1 MNDIAELERRITA
14 ALERIGLGL
23 DHLGGAMPVA
33 ADDSAEVERL
43 TAALEDER
51 SANAQ
56 LTERVKA
63 IREKQEGVVGAL
75 ERRVEDLSGQLDGA
89 VEELKRLKEAN
100 AELAEA
106 NRALADGRLR
116 YTDALGRREL
126 REAIAAHYRRA
137 YGIGVPVE
145 RGIDGLI
152 ELAIVAGRI
161 GVPELVVARVRRIL
175 VLFQELD

>member
-23 DHLGGAMPVA
+23 DHLGDGMPALPVA
-33 ADDSAEVERL
+33 GESAEAARL

-63 IREKQEGVVGAL
+63 IREKQEAVVGAL
-75 ERRVEDLSGQLDGA
+75 ERRVEDLSGQLDSA

-106 NRALADGRLR
+106 NRALTEASGEGVMEPHLINRSMRVELEALR
-116 YTDALGRREL
+116 AARAAEIAEMDEILSEL
-126 REAIAAHYRRA
+126 RPL
-137 YGIGVPVE
+137 IGE
-145 RGIDGLI
+145 
-152 ELAIVAGRI
+152 VA
-161 GVPELVVARVRRIL
+161 
-175 VLFQELD
+175 

>member
-106 NRALADGRLR
+106 NRALAEASDEGVMEPHLINRSMRIELEALR
-116 YTDALGRREL
+116 AARAAEIAEMDEILSEL
-126 REAIAAHYRRA
+126 RPL
-137 YGIGVPVE
+137 IGE
-145 RGIDGLI
+145 
-152 ELAIVAGRI
+152 VA
-161 GVPELVVARVRRIL
+161 
-175 VLFQELD
+175 